1 MKYFWLSPK
10 NQRHNNW
17 LFYTESMETGIR
29 LREQYVPLQ
38 CAKCKKFDQIAAIDI
53 GISPDVKIRSKSDYL
68 ISSDGLIC
76 VSEAAQKVLLEVCP
90 TSVRFVPLPGD
101 SRYSILLPTS
111 FVPTDPA
118 KSHMEFHRPCQL
130 CGRFRETCLFPALA
144 SMSLPSGSNVFAC
157 PDLAL
162 EGYRERRFW
171 FLASEDV
178 VSALRAAKL
187 SGVEYR
193 LAW

>member
-76 VSEAAQKVLLEVCP
+76 VS
-90 TSVRFVPLPGD
+90 VRFVSLPGD

-118 KSHMEFHRPCQL
+118 KSHMEFHRPCQR
-130 CGRFRETCLFPALA
+130 CGRFRETCLSPALA

-157 PDLAL
+157 PDLAI

-178 VSALRAAKL
+178 VSAFRAARL
-187 SGVEYR
+187 SGVEFEP
-193 LAW
+193 A